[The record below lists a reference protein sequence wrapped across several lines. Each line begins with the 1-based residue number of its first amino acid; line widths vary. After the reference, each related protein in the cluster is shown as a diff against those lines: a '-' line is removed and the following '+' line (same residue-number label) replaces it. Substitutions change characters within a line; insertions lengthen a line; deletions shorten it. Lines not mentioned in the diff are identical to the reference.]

1 MDLEVIILSEVVRQR
16 KRNIHIYIYTHTS
29 YIYTCIYLCM
39 YIYTHLIYIYIYIYV
54 RNSVTEGKK
63 KTWFSK
69 GKGGRRIHLEFETKN
84 IHTTIYK
91 NKQQEPT
98 V

>member
-39 YIYTHLIYIYIYIYV
+39 YIYTHLIYIYIYV